1 MRICTLGFVGA
12 YTPTIF
18 VQPLTHYLTIPS
30 SSPRLHSE
38 DIHHWWNKY
47 VGEPQWVAEKQ
58 FETRRRGIGSY
69 SGRLENGFKK
79 AASKVLDWDEL

>member
-1 MRICTLGFVGA
+1 MACEISGYV
-12 YTPTIF
+12 PTAF
-18 VQPLTHYLTIPS
+18 TKPLTHLLVLPHQH
-30 SSPRLHSE
+30 PRLHSE

-58 FETRRRGIGSY
+58 FDTRRRGVGSY

-79 AASKVLDWDEL
+79 ASSKVLDWDEL